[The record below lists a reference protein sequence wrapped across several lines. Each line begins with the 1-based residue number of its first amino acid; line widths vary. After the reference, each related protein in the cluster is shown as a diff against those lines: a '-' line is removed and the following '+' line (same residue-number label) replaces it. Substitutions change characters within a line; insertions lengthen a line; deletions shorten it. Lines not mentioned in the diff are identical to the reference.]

1 VSLRSKLGRV
11 VGAVAPKG
19 PRAPAPA
26 PFVDDV
32 TQAAAVDADDAVEAG
47 EEAARERRVAAP
59 EIPADSADPVAA
71 GDAIASLRARIATLV
86 ERSRA
91 KRPAPP
97 PTACVGDSTPL
108 PFDVVERDEGQ
119 LHRRL
124 VPHPPGTRV
133 GHVELAPARSVSS
146 RSLAFLALD
155 PALEAALPAGAL
167 YLDTETT
174 GLAGGTGTV
183 PFLVG
188 LAWFEG
194 ETLVVEQLLLKR
206 FGEEAP
212 LLAHLAERL
221 EAATMIVS
229 YNGKSFDLPLLRTRC
244 VMNRLPPLPDR
255 PHLDLVHVARRVHR
269 TARGGARGAS
279 SQEPPREARDARD
292 GPWVE
297 RDDGPEGAR
306 WRVTSCRLVAL
317 ERSLLGFERI
327 DDVPSA
333 EIPARFSHFVRTGDG
348 DAIRG
353 VCDHNLLDVIS
364 MAALVAAYGGAVERL
379 EKASPS
385 AELSTLHGADL
396 VGLAG
401 TLERAGALPLAR
413 RAADAALARVGE
425 EGEGGAQLE
434 RDALRARGRIAKRAD
449 DVPSMLADFEALATG
464 HGDAEAR
471 LELAKAYEHRLRD
484 LERALAH
491 VEAGTSELAPRAEHR
506 RARLERKR
514 DKIRQV
520 ELPTAPA
527 ESTVPAHPAKASLAP
542 RGRGR
547 PR

>member
-1 VSLRSKLGRV
+1 MSLRSKLGRV

-19 PRAPAPA
+19 ARAPAPS
-26 PFVDDV
+26 PFADDV
-32 TQAAAVDADDAVEAG
+32 TEAAPVDAVDAVETS
-47 EEAARERRVAAP
+47 EAPSAQRRDLAP
-59 EIPADSADPVAA
+59 VISVDSSAP
-71 GDAIASLRARIATLV
+71 GDSIASLRARIATLV

-97 PTACVGDSTPL
+97 PAAPTGNVGDSAPL

-124 VPHPPGTRV
+124 VRHPPGARV

-155 PALEAALPAGAL
+155 PALEAASPAGAL

-212 LLAHLAERL
+212 LLAHLAERI
-221 EAATMIVS
+221 EAATMLVS

-244 VMNRLPPLPDR
+244 VMNRLAPLPDR

-279 SQEPPREARDARD
+279 SQEAARETRETRD

-297 RDDGPEGAR
+297 RDAGPEGAR

-348 DAIRG
+348 DGIRG

-364 MAALVAAYGGAVERL
+364 MAALVATYGGAVERL
-379 EKASPS
+379 EQASPGD
-385 AELSTLHGADL
+385 ELSTLHGADL

-413 RAADAALARVGE
+413 RAADAALALVGG

-434 RDALRARGRIAKRAD
+434 RAALRARGRIAKRAD
-449 DVPSMLADFEALATG
+449 DVPAMLADLEALAAG
-464 HGDAEAR
+464 HDDAEAR

-484 LERALAH
+484 LERALAN
-491 VEAGTSELAPRAEHR
+491 VDAGTSEEAPRAEHR

-520 ELPTAPA
+520 ELPSAASVPQAPGSA
-527 ESTVPAHPAKASLAP
+527 TPGL

>member
-1 VSLRSKLGRV
+1 MYTRGVSLRSKLGRV
-11 VGAVAPKG
+11 VGAIAPKG
-19 PRAPAPA
+19 ARSAAPT
-26 PFVDDV
+26 PFADDV
-32 TQAAAVDADDAVEAG
+32 TQAAPVDSTDANGANGAPPAPRQESLAVEG
-47 EEAARERRVAAP
+47 
-59 EIPADSADPVAA
+59 DS
-71 GDAIASLRARIATLV
+71 IASLRARIATLV

-91 KRPAPP
+91 KRPAAAPP
-97 PTACVGDSTPL
+97 PSVGDSTPL

-124 VPHPPGTRV
+124 VRHPPGTRV
-133 GHVELAPARSVSS
+133 GHVELAPARGVSS
-146 RSLAFLALD
+146 RALAFLALD

-188 LAWFEG
+188 LAWFEE

-244 VMNRLPPLPDR
+244 VMNRLAPLPDR

-269 TARGGARGAS
+269 TARGGARGAPS
-279 SQEPPREARDARD
+279 HEAPRETRE

-306 WRVTSCRLVAL
+306 FRVTSCRLVAL

-364 MAALVAAYGGAVERL
+364 MAALVAAYGGAIERL
-379 EKASPS
+379 EHESPS
-385 AELSTLHGADL
+385 AELATLHGADL

-413 RAADAALARVGE
+413 RAADAALERVGE
-425 EGEGGAQLE
+425 QGEGGAQLQ
-434 RDALRARGRIAKRAD
+434 RDALRVRGRIAKRAD
-449 DVPSMLADFEALATG
+449 DLPAMLADFEALATG
-464 HGDAEAR
+464 HDDAAAR

-491 VEAGTSELAPRAEHR
+491 VHAGTSEQQPLAEHR

-514 DKIRQV
+514 EKVRQV
-520 ELPTAPA
+520 ELPA
-527 ESTVPAHPAKASLAP
+527 LAMPGARRRPPP
-542 RGRGR
+542 R
-547 PR
+547 